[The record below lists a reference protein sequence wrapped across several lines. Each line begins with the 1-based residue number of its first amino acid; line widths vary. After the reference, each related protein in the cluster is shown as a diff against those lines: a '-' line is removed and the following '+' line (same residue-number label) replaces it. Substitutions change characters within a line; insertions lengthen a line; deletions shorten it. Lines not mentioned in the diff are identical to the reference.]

1 MGNKTVNNEDLELL
15 LKRVESL
22 ESKVAFQDDTIE
34 QLNDEITALN
44 LNNTLMERQLKL
56 LAEKFKETKTS
67 VVASEAEE
75 VPPPHY

>member
-1 MGNKTVNNEDLELL
+1 MGNKTVNNEELAQL
-15 LKRVESL
+15 FARVEAL

-34 QLNDEITALN
+34 QLNGEITTLN
-44 LNNTLMERQLKL
+44 LTNSLMERQLKL